1 MLIMFYILY
10 VANVFTPLCIQTL
23 RSRSSEKVSTMMPK
37 MMLRPIVVMKMKNET
52 WKMTRNPNLM
62 NELSAGWLTR
72 CYIQQHTAKNLS
84 LS

>member
-10 VANVFTPLCIQTL
+10 VANVFTPLYIQTL